1 MLFPISISLERHRA
15 EVRRA
20 VNDEKL
26 NTIAHHMSGANT
38 STEWT
43 IEGRRLIPLL
53 PRLVPQT
60 AFTGMANS
68 AANEQS
74 ARNQLM
80 LSPSETAVKHQ
91 IETNQAIDESLGT
104 TTPKRRRL
112 DSQNQAHFIPVKADP
127 IVVQNTSNLVP
138 NHRTPHSI
146 STRTVVNPS
155 NCYTVAT
162 TMSPQSVGQSG
173 ARVIFVSTPTTA
185 QSNANTPA
193 KGVNAIPL
201 IQRHTSP
208 QKPVIDVPNTRMTKQ
223 RPGRP
228 PVNTSIVGLI
238 GVSGNQTNQKNIKTT
253 ATKTTVNAANV
264 SLATNVTRLP
274 FISGTQ
280 VFAKS
285 NGQQQVVVFPVNSR
299 QQVSVP
305 LSQTVKAISIP
316 STGPSVTTS
325 APTLI
330 YQSGSNVKTGP
341 RVQAPNL
348 IIMQQKQIVS
358 TSKTMTSVPTTAI
371 TLSKASIAKPQVI
384 KSGQVF
390 PGKKTVVDIGPN
402 SKSQTFTLSDNSK
415 IITKRVQTSPKS
427 LQEMNIN
434 LSELSQRGGVLEID
448 ASNEAFAGLFSSYNK
463 VSVA

>member
-1 MLFPISISLERHRA
+1 
-15 EVRRA
+15 
-20 VNDEKL
+20 
-26 NTIAHHMSGANT
+26 MSGANT

-80 LSPSETAVKHQ
+80 LSPSETGVKHV
-91 IETNQAIDESLGT
+91 IETNPTIDETLAT

-112 DSQNQAHFIPVKADP
+112 DSQNQTHLIPIKANSVSEP
-127 IVVQNTSNLVP
+127 IVVQNASNLVP

-146 STRTVVNPS
+146 TTRTVVNPT

-162 TMSPQSVGQSG
+162 TMSPHSSVGQSG

-185 QSNANTPA
+185 QPNAVNPSS
-193 KGVNAIPL
+193 KGVTAIPL
-201 IQRHTSP
+201 IQRHTLSP
-208 QKPVIDVPNTRMTKQ
+208 SKPVIDVPNTRVTKQ

-228 PVNTSIVGLI
+228 SVNTSIVGLI
-238 GVSGNQTNQKNIKTT
+238 GVAGNQTNQKTIKTT
-253 ATKTTVNAANV
+253 ATKTTVNATNV
-264 SLATNVTRLP
+264 SLAGNVTRIP
-274 FISGTQ
+274 FLSGTQ

-305 LSQTVKAISIP
+305 ISQTVKAISIP
-316 STGPSVTTS
+316 SSGPSQTTTTT

-330 YQSGSNVKTGP
+330 YQSGSNVNVKTVP

-348 IIMQQKQIVS
+348 IIMQQKPIVQ
-358 TSKTMTSVPTTAI
+358 TSKSMTSVPTTAI
-371 TLSKASIAKPQVI
+371 TLSKASIGKPQAGKNQI
-384 KSGQVF
+384 F

-402 SKSQTFTLSDNSK
+402 SKSQTPVSFTTMSDNPR
-415 IITKRVQTSPKS
+415 IITKRIQTSPKS

-434 LSELSQRGGVLEID
+434 LTELSQRGGVLEID
-448 ASNEAFAGLFSSYNK
+448 ASSAEVAGLFSSYNK
-463 VSVA
+463 VSIKSG